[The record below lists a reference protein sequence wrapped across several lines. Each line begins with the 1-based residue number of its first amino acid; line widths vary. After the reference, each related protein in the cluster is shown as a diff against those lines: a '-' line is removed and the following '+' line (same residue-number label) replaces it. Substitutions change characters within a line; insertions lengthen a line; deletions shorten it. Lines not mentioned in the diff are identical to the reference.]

1 MPSDGSLPRST
12 LRLAAALLA
21 LAALAA
27 LPGCATGRL
36 RCREPLHRPCTEGF
50 ALTKDGWRIGVRRV
64 VPDRIDPGKLP
75 VVLCHGLGLN
85 GTFWTITD
93 NHLAGQLADRGYDVY
108 IVDMRGSGASQRV
121 GPIGNVNAAL
131 RQTPFLEIGEGDWT
145 VDDQTRHDVP
155 AILDYVKERSGKDRV
170 NWVGHSLGGMLMF
183 AFLEM
188 DPHPERIATFVAMGA
203 PVTLA
208 DAPETQML
216 RATRALRKM
225 LTVVST
231 GRLARPMRFGRP
243 PGLERIDGF
252 YYTAENVDKRTL
264 DRIYRDKVENPG
276 KGALRQLDPYLEFGR
291 YYSADRRYD
300 YVKGLDRVKTPLLMM
315 AGERDV
321 MASVAS
327 TQLTFDAVASP
338 DRTLLRFGRRDG
350 HVDDYGH
357 CDLVWSRYAP
367 VELFPPLIDWLD
379 RRQPEKVEA
388 WPVVAGGTGGG

>member
-1 MPSDGSLPRST
+1 MPSDGSRPRSRS
-12 LRLAAALLA
+12 RLAPGLLA
-21 LAALAA
+21 LALAW
-27 LPGCATGRL
+27 LPGCATERL

-50 ALTKDGWRIGVRRV
+50 ALTKDGWRIGVRRIA
-64 VPDRIDPGKLP
+64 PDRPDPAKLP
-75 VVLCHGLGLN
+75 VILVHGLGLN

-93 NHLAGQLADRGYDVY
+93 NHLPGQLADRGYEVY
-108 IVDMRGSGASQRV
+108 VVDMRGSGASQRV
-121 GPIGNVNAAL
+121 GPVGKVNAAL
-131 RQTPFLEIGEGDWT
+131 RQTPFLEVGEGNWN
-145 VDDQTRHDVP
+145 VDDQMRYDVP
-155 AILDYVKERSGKDRV
+155 AILDYVRERSGKAQV

-183 AFLEM
+183 AFLET
-188 DPHPERIATFVAMGA
+188 DAHPERIANFVAMGA

-208 DAPETQML
+208 DAPETSML
-216 RATRALRKM
+216 RANRALRKM

-252 YYTAENVDKRTL
+252 YYTAENVDKRTI
-264 DRIYRDKVENPG
+264 DRFYGYTLENPG
-276 KGALRQLDPYLEFGR
+276 RGALKQLDPYLEFGH

-300 YVKGLDRVKTPLLMM
+300 YAMGLGRVKVPLLMM

-321 MASVAS
+321 MASVDS
-327 TQLTFDAVASP
+327 TRQTLDAVASP
-338 DRTLLRFGRRDG
+338 DKTLLRYGRRDG

-379 RRQPEKVEA
+379 RRQPAMVEA
-388 WPVVAGGTGGG
+388 WPVVAGQAP